1 MAKTPKTQKRIAIS
15 KLIVATLT
23 MLAAMSL
30 LGLAWGF
37 TPVRELLPTV
47 LPQAIKSYIPVILNT
62 RTFEQELIDLI
73 NAERTKNGLIALTP
87 QPLLFQ
93 VAEAHS
99 MDMATNDY
107 LAHAGLSGDH
117 AGERLTKAGYAF
129 SYWGEVIAGGSASPE
144 IAFEGWMNSP
154 PHKTVLL
161 NPAYTEIGAGYV
173 LKEGTVYWHYWCVVV
188 AIPKGVK

>member
-1 MAKTPKTQKRIAIS
+1 M
-15 KLIVATLT
+15 L
-23 MLAAMSL
+23 LAAMSL

-47 LPQAIKSYIPVILNT
+47 LPQAIKSYIPVIIVT
-62 RTFEQELIDLI
+62 RTFEQELVDLI
-73 NAERTKNGLIALTP
+73 NDERTKNGLAALTP
-87 QPLLFQ
+87 SPLLFQ

-99 MDMATNDY
+99 MDMAVNNF

-117 AGERLTKAGYAF
+117 AGERLTKAGYTWLK
-129 SYWGEVIAGGSASPE
+129 WGEVIAGGSASPE

-161 NPAYTEIGAGYV
+161 DPIYTEIGAGYV

-188 AIPKGVK
+188 AIPQGVK